1 MAADPEVQG
10 YVQVAVNGLSG
21 NGGISMIRTIRSGIY
36 GALILIVSIIPVV
49 ILFVERVLF

>member
-10 YVQVAVNGLSG
+10 YTQLAVNGLSG

-49 ILFVERVLF
+49 ILFVEGVLL